1 MSRYTDRQV
10 FFNNEEIYA
19 KKAKERGIKGF
30 VHYNSPSINKIT
42 SEDLASL
49 VIQGH
54 VWAEGDRYYKL
65 AHQHY
70 GQAKYWWVLAWF
82 NNKPTESHLKMGDIV
97 EIPLPL
103 EKMLGIYYRQ

>member
-1 MSRYTDRQV
+1 MSRYIDRRV

-30 VHYNSPSINKIT
+30 FHYNSPVMNKLT
-42 SEDLASL
+42 SEDLSAL

-65 AHQHY
+65 AQEHY
-70 GQAKYWWVLAWF
+70 GDAKHWWLIAWF
-82 NNKPTESHLKMGDIV
+82 NNKPTEAHVSLGDIV
-97 EIPLPL
+97 EVPLPL
-103 EKMLGIYYRQ
+103 EQILGIYYR